1 MTQPMLLPPKKR
13 SFFSPVLV
21 ELTIVI
27 LFFAL
32 SASVIV
38 RLIAAADTTARTSE
52 YESRAILAM
61 LPAPHRRLTLVA
73 AGELPPHSLLDG
85 LALDRLVL
93 VPDNWLAGLP
103 PHQPRLRARHAAR
116 LAALHLDEPI
126 NTVTVFDD
134 DDLPF

>member
-1 MTQPMLLPPKKR
+1 VNDPLLTLLA
-13 SFFSPVLV
+13 SPRR
-21 ELTIVI
+21 ID
-27 LFFAL
+27 LFGLDDRGLFGRLAR
-32 SASVIV
+32 ASSW
-38 RLIAAADTTARTSE
+38 SE
-52 YESRAILAM
+52 TRAILAM
-61 LPAPHRRLTLVA
+61 LPTRRRRLTLVA

-126 NTVTVFDD
+126 NTVTVLDD

>member
-1 MTQPMLLPPKKR
+1 MNDPLLTLLA
-13 SFFSPVLV
+13 SPRR
-21 ELTIVI
+21 ID
-27 LFFAL
+27 LFGLDDRGLFGRLAR
-32 SASVIV
+32 ASSW
-38 RLIAAADTTARTSE
+38 SE
-52 YESRAILAM
+52 TRAILAM
-61 LPAPHRRLTLVA
+61 LPTRRRRLTLVA

>member
-1 MTQPMLLPPKKR
+1 MNDPLLTLLA
-13 SFFSPVLV
+13 SPRR
-21 ELTIVI
+21 ID
-27 LFFAL
+27 LFGLDDRGLFARL
-32 SASVIV
+32 ARASSW
-38 RLIAAADTTARTSE
+38 SE
-52 YESRAILAM
+52 TRAILAM
-61 LPAPHRRLTLVA
+61 LPTRRRRLTLVA

-116 LAALHLDEPI
+116 LAALHLDQPI